1 MNSPTA
7 GNGAAFVSRCAAAH
21 GKSRLMARRRFNYRD
36 DCDLESAFLPL
47 NGNAVGPNMNHRPGM
62 RSSTFV
68 APAPRNEICSCSPR
82 SIRVRGESSI
92 RHDFY
97 LSLSLSLSAAA
108 ASSIRTVANRI
119 RQNRRRRDDAGH
131 PSRRDGVAV
140 NEFEA
145 HATAM
150 DGFALYSLLYTCMY
164 TYIVFDIFIKTEMCV
179 CVCVTCVRKE

>member
-97 LSLSLSLSAAA
+97 LSLSLS
-108 ASSIRTVANRI
+108 
-119 RQNRRRRDDAGH
+119 RRRRRPQSA
-131 PSRRDGVAV
+131 PSLIAFAKTGVGVMMPAIHH
-140 NEFEA
+140 A
-145 HATAM
+145 ATA
-150 DGFALYSLLYTCMY
+150 SLLTNSKHTRRQWMDLRCIHCF
-164 TYIVFDIFIKTEMCV
+164 TRV
-179 CVCVTCVRKE
+179 CIRI